1 MVFDSFL
8 SVGSVNVLVGEVGL
22 VFGLLLVGFEFWFW
36 VFGFNFGLVF
46 DMLAFDVLV
55 LLC

>member
-46 DMLAFDVLV
+46 DMLAFGVLV

>member
-22 VFGLLLVGFEFWFW
+22 VFGLLLVGFEFWF
-36 VFGFNFGLVF
+36 GFS
-46 DMLAFDVLV
+46 VLISV
-55 LLC
+55 WSLIC

>member
-8 SVGSVNVLVGEVGL
+8 SVGSVNVLVGGVGL

-46 DMLAFDVLV
+46 AMLAFGVLV